1 MKQILLFLLLC
12 IIPFSVEAQQYAWL
26 EKSLKYVPSD
36 SVQTWAYSG
45 ADFKQL
51 AYSCCPN
58 PRISKNFAS
67 ADYTDKRDE
76 LADAWALFQSQLN
89 IVGGGDDELNDTQGY
104 PAATVFSIAL
114 PLWKL
119 TGQAALAD
127 YMERAIYNA
136 AIRIASLPDSVRDK
150 DDAEAAAA
158 ILLLAPDVIYATSED
173 EKDLYTNLYTNCTS
187 RLNLQGER
195 FMLDQITRMPAVGD
209 VKFRIS
215 QLNSPLRFRL
225 HLRLP
230 DWAVRRNAPGTP
242 YIYIGVQPASPTV
255 LVNGRAVEEVKPD
268 GQGYLV
274 IDREWQR
281 GDEVFLRFPLEPQ
294 YVRRAESKSGNA
306 IRGEVAL
313 QRGPQVYVITTPTSG
328 CYFSINAPAVLT
340 NDANEK
346 GHAILSGTMFRT
358 GNVPQD
364 AAAPSVP
371 FFAEP
376 YADGVNGSVW
386 GKEYGGK

>member
-1 MKQILLFLLLC
+1 MKHLLLFLLPY
-12 IIPFSVEAQQYAWL
+12 IIPFSAEAQQSVWL
-26 EKSLKYVPSD
+26 GKALKYVPSD
-36 SVQTWAYSG
+36 SVQTWVYSG
-45 ADFKQL
+45 ADFRQM

-58 PRISKNFAS
+58 PRITKNFLS
-67 ADYTDKRDE
+67 VDYTDKRE
-76 LADAWALFQSQLN
+76 QLAEAWTMFQPQLN
-89 IVGGGDDELNDTQGY
+89 IVGGGDDEMSDTQGY
-104 PAATVFSIAL
+104 PAATVFSIAA

-136 AIRIASLPDSVRDK
+136 AMRIAYLPDSVRDK

-173 EKDLYTNLYTNCTS
+173 ETDFYVNLYTNCTS
-187 RLNLQGER
+187 RLNLQGKR
-195 FMLDQITRMPAVGD
+195 FMLDQITRMPAAGD
-209 VKFRIS
+209 VKFRFS
-215 QLNSPLRFRL
+215 QLNEPLRFRL

-230 DWAVRRNAPGTP
+230 DWAVRRQSYGRPF
-242 YIYIGVQPASPTV
+242 IYIGAQPTTPTV

-281 GDEVFLRFPLEPQ
+281 GDEVFLHFPLEPQ
-294 YVRRAESKSGNA
+294 YVRRANPTSGEA

-313 QRGPQVYVITTPTSG
+313 QCGPQIYVITAPTSG

-340 NDANEK
+340 DGENEK
-346 GHAILSGTMFRT
+346 GHNIISGTMFRM

-364 AAAPSVP
+364 AAAPSIP

-376 YADGVNGSVW
+376 YSDGAKGCVW